1 LHHQAATLKP
11 DLASTRARNRI
22 YSLPRSF
29 VVIVDVIVD
38 VDVVVDDVV
47 VMTKKCTYS
56 NLTQLEGNSPV
67 CAIYTV

>member
-1 LHHQAATLKP
+1 MKP

-29 VVIVDVIVD
+29 VVIVDVVVV
-38 VDVVVDDVV
+38 VDVVL
-47 VMTKKCTYS
+47 MINKCTYS
-56 NLTQLEGNSPV
+56 NLPQLEGNSPV